1 MPEIWNK
8 KASDKEINAC
18 KGNYCGLCKNQDRC
32 LTLYFD
38 RTLRQRVD
46 EHLYNLE
53 IILRRKKYEYI

>member
-38 RTLRQRVD
+38 KTLRQRVD
-46 EHLYNLE
+46 KYLYNLE
-53 IILRRKKYEYI
+53 II